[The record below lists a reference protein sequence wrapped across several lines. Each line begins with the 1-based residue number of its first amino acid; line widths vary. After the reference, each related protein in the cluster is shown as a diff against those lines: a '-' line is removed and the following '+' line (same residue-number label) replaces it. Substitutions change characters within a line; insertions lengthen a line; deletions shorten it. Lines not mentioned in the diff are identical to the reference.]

1 MEPSP
6 FPARAP
12 PRRHTSSDIMISVV
26 IPGAFATVG
35 TNVNRPR
42 EPPSET
48 TIDMHCLPSLLRRF
62 FTLRSITTLALAATA
77 ASMTPVG
84 TARAA
89 ETNEAQTEDAREV
102 VDLELKIA
110 ADGQAVGQ
118 IAQLVEL
125 DTETALALE
134 ADGHQHA
141 IAITVRKADERGHK
155 LAVTVG
161 YQRDGEAVLETVTVE
176 AAAKK
181 AKVVRS
187 EGGDVALSLKL
198 APKRVPVEEAPASR
212 RKVEVEDTNDPL
224 AGL

>member
-1 MEPSP
+1 M
-6 FPARAP
+6 
-12 PRRHTSSDIMISVV
+12 
-26 IPGAFATVG
+26 
-35 TNVNRPR
+35 
-42 EPPSET
+42 
-48 TIDMHCLPSLLRRF
+48 
-62 FTLRSITTLALAATA
+62 
-77 ASMTPVG
+77 
-84 TARAA
+84 
-89 ETNEAQTEDAREV
+89 
-102 VDLELKIA
+102 
-110 ADGQAVGQ
+110 
-118 IAQLVEL
+118 
-125 DTETALALE
+125 
-134 ADGHQHA
+134 
-141 IAITVRKADERGHK
+141 RKADERGHK